1 MLKGQKNKS
10 LKEKINLFL
19 YFFQYVLL
27 ILGLLLL
34 VCHMGIFIYC
44 VFYGLQLYYINAII
58 GIVLSISM
66 VSSFFTF
73 SKFKDART
81 RFKRKRRK

>member
-34 VCHMGIFIYC
+34 VCHMGIFIYG
-44 VFYGLQLYYINAII
+44 VFYGLQL
-58 GIVLSISM
+58 
-66 VSSFFTF
+66 
-73 SKFKDART
+73 
-81 RFKRKRRK
+81 